1 MISADS
7 RGPSDRILRHRFHLE
22 KRSGYDGESAIA
34 VERFMKGHPTNP
46 KFLDDGT
53 EAFCDLLES
62 QIDALSLGMS
72 LHPLR
77 SQSCRPHI
85 SNVYERRPEISRE
98 GAKSSLERG
107 SNPRPTDMIKQHT
120 CNPTQNHPA
129 PQTTFDSIR
138 MFLINC
144 FTVNSHVGLQ
154 EDHLHR
160 HESTSPAVA
169 LAFVRAGHIVYG
181 QSLHSRKQI
190 GGR

>member
-34 VERFMKGHPTNP
+34 VERFMKGHQQIQNFWMMER
-46 KFLDDGT
+46 KHFAIYL
-53 EAFCDLLES
+53 S

-85 SNVYERRPEISRE
+85 FNVYERRPEISRE

-129 PQTTFDSIR
+129 PQTTLNSIT

-144 FTVNSHVGLQ
+144 FTVNSHVGMQSKLAMWRIIFT
-154 EDHLHR
+154 DMKVLV
-160 HESTSPAVA
+160 PLLAV
-169 LAFVRAGHIVYG
+169 
-181 QSLHSRKQI
+181 Q
-190 GGR
+190 